1 MPGHQITLGICKPVK
16 KMIDKILEWFPE
28 EEFIKIDGFDEAIIG
43 VEDFDM
49 RLIYSCS
56 KIIEILKQEMS
67 EEDAIEHFEY
77 NIKGAWL
84 GEKTPIFCIDD
95 L

>member
-1 MPGHQITLGICKPVK
+1 
-16 KMIDKILEWFPE
+16 MIDKILEWFPE

>member
-1 MPGHQITLGICKPVK
+1 
-16 KMIDKILEWFPE
+16 MIDKILEWFPE
-28 EEFIKIDGFDEAIIG
+28 EELLKIDGFDDAIIG
-43 VEDFDM
+43 IDEFSM

-56 KIIEILKQEMS
+56 KIIEILQQDMS
-67 EEDAIEHFEY
+67 EEEAVEHFEY

-84 GEKTPIFCIDD
+84 GDKTPIFCIDN